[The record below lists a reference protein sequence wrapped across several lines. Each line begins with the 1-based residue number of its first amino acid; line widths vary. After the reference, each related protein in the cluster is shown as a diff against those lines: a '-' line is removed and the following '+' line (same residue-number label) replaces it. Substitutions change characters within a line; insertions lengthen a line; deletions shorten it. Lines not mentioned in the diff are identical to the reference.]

1 MQEISELRNIAI
13 IAHVDHGKTTLVDGM
28 LKQGNVFRANQ
39 DVGERIMDRFDLERE
54 RGITIVAKNTA
65 ITYRG
70 IKINIV
76 DTPGHADFGGEVERV
91 LNMVDGV
98 LLLVDAVDGPMPQTK
113 FVLSKALALGLR
125 AIVVINKID
134 RADARPDWVLDSTFD
149 LFVSLNATDEQLDF
163 PIVYTKAL
171 EGTATLDPSV
181 PGEDLRPL
189 FDTILQQ
196 VSPPRVDRSAPV
208 RMLVTSLDY
217 DDYRGR
223 IAVGRIF
230 AGTLKANSPATHVD
244 RDGVHRPA
252 KVAQLYVYDGLR
264 RVEVPEAGAGEI
276 VAITGIPEIHVG
288 ETVACAENPEAL
300 PRTVIEEPTLRMTF
314 SVNNSPF
321 AGREGSLCTSP
332 HVRSRLIRELE
343 SNVSLRV
350 EETDSPDA
358 WLVSGRGELHL
369 AILIETMRREGYE
382 VQVSQPEVIYKEI
395 DGRRCEPM
403 ELLSVDVPEEYV
415 GAAVEQL
422 GRRKGE
428 MKDMVYRENGDVH
441 LEFLIPTRGLIGF
454 RTDFMSLTKGTVV
467 MNSLFAGYA
476 PYAGEIAGARSGS
489 LVATEMGTATPF
501 GLHNAEIRGALFIG
515 PGVDVYEGMV
525 VGRHCRDE
533 DLDVNVCKRKH
544 LTNMRSSNADEAIRL
559 TTPIEMSLDRALEY
573 ISTDELVEVTPKSVR
588 IRKRQL
594 DGKVRARAAKAAK
607 PRPAVLVG

>member
-1 MQEISELRNIAI
+1 M
-13 IAHVDHGKTTLVDGM
+13 
-28 LKQGNVFRANQ
+28 
-39 DVGERIMDRFDLERE
+39 GERIMDRFDLERE

-134 RADARPDWVLDSTFD
+134 RADARPDWVLDATFD
-149 LFVSLNATDEQLDF
+149 LFVSLSANDEQLDF

-171 EGTATLDPSV
+171 EGSATLDPAQ

-189 FDTILQQ
+189 FETILQQ
-196 VSPPRVDRSAPV
+196 VHAPRVDRSAPV
-208 RMLVTSLDY
+208 QMLVTSLDY

-230 AGTLKANSPATHVD
+230 AGTLRSNSPVTHVD
-244 RDGVHRPA
+244 REGVHRPA
-252 KVAQLYVYDGLR
+252 KVAQLYVCDGLR
-264 RVEVPEAGAGEI
+264 RIEVPEAGAGEI

-321 AGREGSLCTSP
+321 AGREGALCTSP
-332 HVRSRLIRELE
+332 HVRNRLIRELE

-382 VQVSQPEVIYKEI
+382 LQVSQPEVIYKEI

-441 LEFLIPTRGLIGF
+441 LEFIIPTRGLIGF

-476 PYAGEIAGARSGS
+476 PYTGEITGARSGS

-501 GLHNAEIRGALFIG
+501 GLHNAEIRGALFFG
-515 PGVDVYEGMV
+515 PGVEVYEGMV

-559 TTPIEMSLDRALEY
+559 TTPIEMGLDRALEY
-573 ISTDELVEVTPKSVR
+573 ISDDELLEVTPKNVR

-594 DGKVRARAAKAAK
+594 DGKLRARAAKAAK
-607 PRPAVLVG
+607 PRAVALVG